1 MFDTQFNQVGYIMAL
16 KIYYDQDCNLAL
28 LKEKTVAVIG
38 FGAQGAAQ
46 AANLRDSGVTTIVG
60 LRREGGTSW
69 VEAVKQD
76 FDVRPI
82 QEATK
87 VADVLMLLIPDEVQA
102 EVYKQKIAPNL
113 QSGATIGFAH
123 GFNIHYSYIKPA
135 KDINVIMVAPKGQ
148 GKAVRSEYLAGSG
161 VAALWAV
168 AADPSGNSKEIAL
181 AYAAANGCGR
191 TGIMETTFKNETETD
206 LFSEQAVLCGGM
218 MDLVLAGFET
228 LTDNGYPPEVAYFE
242 CLHELKLVVDL
253 LYEGGYKY
261 MRETISNT
269 AEYGAMVAGK
279 RIVTPAVKEAMHVIL
294 QEIQSG
300 KFAKDFMKEVASGYQ
315 ELKADR
321 EQLTAHSI
329 EKVGNQLR
337 EIMKKK

>member
-1 MFDTQFNQVGYIMAL
+1 MAL
-16 KIYYDQDCNLAL
+16 QIFYNQDCNINL
-28 LKEKTVAVIG
+28 LKEKTVAIIG

-46 AANLRDSGVTTIVG
+46 AANLRDSGIPLVVG
-60 LRREGGTSW
+60 LRREKGNTW
-69 VEAVKQD
+69 IQAVKQG

-82 QEATK
+82 QEAVK
-87 VADVLMLLIPDEVQA
+87 AADLIMLLIPDEVQA
-102 EVYKQKIAPNL
+102 EVYEHKIAPNL

-123 GFNIHYSYIKPA
+123 GFNIHYNYIKPA
-135 KDINVIMVAPKGQ
+135 KDINVMMVAPKGQ
-148 GKAVRSEYLAGSG
+148 GKAVRSEYVAGNG

-168 AADPSGNSKEIAL
+168 AANPSGNTEEIAL

-191 TGIMETTFKNETETD
+191 TGIIKTTFKDETETD

-228 LTDNGYPPEVAYFE
+228 LTENGYSPEVAYFE

-253 LYEGGYKY
+253 LHEGGYKY

-269 AEYGAMVAGK
+269 AEYGAMVTGK
-279 RIVTPAVKEAMHVIL
+279 RIVTSTVRETMQEIL

-300 KFAKDFMKEVASGYQ
+300 KFAKDFMAEAASNYQ
-315 ELKADR
+315 NMIADR
-321 EQLTAHSI
+321 ERLATHSI
-329 EKVGNQLR
+329 EKVGSKLR
-337 EIMKKK
+337 KIMNTK